1 MRLFRMSLNLSASSP
16 VDVSSESTSLMKE
29 NWHHLVSCL
38 SLIAQIQSIFFFCL
52 VFAKLVLL
60 CRNIKTERNCF

>member
-16 VDVSSESTSLMKE
+16 VDVSSESTYLMKE

-38 SLIAQIQSIFFFCL
+38 SLHKFNQFFFFCL